1 MWNFPPPYTN
11 FLGHVTYFFSRKEIG
26 MARTKY
32 DTETKQRI
40 VEESRKPKADLE
52 TITKQWGITKKDIYN
67 WRSYLGNG
75 NGKNGHTKAPKKA
88 KARPTRRYTSV
99 DRAKVVE
106 LERKLGEA
114 YHRIHVLEQF
124 ILEKELGIPS
134 K

>member
-1 MWNFPPPYTN
+1 MTT
-11 FLGHVTYFFSRKEIG
+11 FLGHVTNIFSQKEIG

-40 VEESRKPKADLE
+40 VDESRTPNADLDA
-52 TITKQWGITKKDIYN
+52 ITKQWGISKKDIYN

-88 KARPTRRYTSV
+88 IRKAKARPTRRYTSA

-106 LERKLGEA
+106 LELKLGEA
-114 YHRIHVLEQF
+114 HHRIHVLEQF